1 MNVIGYARVSTSKQE
16 LARQLDKIKNFC
28 AEQNYNLIEIIEDF
42 GISGATNN
50 RSGYLRLKSL
60 TSADCDLIVTSEMSR
75 LSRQEDITET
85 LNDLQSIIRNGIA
98 LTMLDN
104 KGKVYPANEIFPIQD
119 ILLLVIQLYGAA
131 QERNEI
137 KRKNQDGKN
146 ALLKQYPYIV
156 VDAKIP
162 YGYKKVRINNRYFL
176 EEEPSE
182 SANIKKLFELILS
195 GNTLYK
201 CADYFNE
208 RNINFRKMPASISL
222 LSEFLHNDI
231 YRGIRTR
238 KSSYGREKTEII
250 TVRIEPLIPEED
262 FLKAGELIKT
272 NYKSVSRSIKHFN
285 PLKGIMKCRCG
296 RSMMIKDKKPSGK
309 SKYTYRCSCT
319 ETRNHPDFCT
329 FNIDEVGFELTKT
342 IIASLFRQK
351 YSEIKEYF
359 RNNSDKKISEIHE
372 IILGIESKIRQ
383 KVLEKSNIEAKIQET
398 INKVLNAANLSPIF
412 IEALNKQH
420 SDLDNNIKQID
431 SEIELLNNKLIQ
443 CKNQISNIISVL
455 NRNIEN
461 KNSNLTE
468 EEYSEIYHT
477 YLEKIEYYPLHVMK
491 GTYKVYFKSG
501 DIFYIFINKVRGY
514 KAAYLL
520 VDGSV
525 DFETNTIYFKYTS
538 APKNSGF
545 VIPET
550 KTLSISIQ
558 DLFDSEYKDCS
569 SFVALCVE

>member
-16 LARQLDKIKNFC
+16 LARQRDKIKNFC
-28 AEQNYNLIEIIEDF
+28 AEKNYNLIEIIEDF

-50 RSGYLRLKSL
+50 RNGYLRLKSL

-85 LNDLQSIIRNGIA
+85 LNDLQSIIKNGIS
-98 LTMLDN
+98 LTILDN
-104 KGKVYPANEIFPIQD
+104 KDKLYPANEVFPIQD
-119 ILLLVIQLYGAA
+119 ILILVIQLYGAA

-146 ALLKQYPYIV
+146 ALLRQYPYIV

-162 YGYKKVRINNRYFL
+162 YGFKKVRKNNRYFL

-182 SANIKKLFELILS
+182 SVNIRKLFQLVLS
-195 GNTLYK
+195 GYSLYK

-208 RNINFRKMPASISL
+208 RNISFRGNAASVYILSL
-222 LSEFLHNDI
+222 FLHSDI

-238 KSSYGREKTEII
+238 KSSYGKEKPEII
-250 TVRIEPLIPEED
+250 TVNIEPIIPEED
-262 FLKAGELIKT
+262 FLKAAELIKI
-272 NYKSVSRSIKHFN
+272 NNKSISRSIKHFN

-319 ETRNHPDFCT
+319 ETKNHPDYCT
-329 FNIDEVGFELTKT
+329 YNIDEVGFDLTKT
-342 IIASLFRQK
+342 IIASLFKQK
-351 YSEIKEYF
+351 FTEIKEYF
-359 RNNSDKKISEIHE
+359 KNNSDKKISEITE
-372 IILGIESKIRQ
+372 IISGIESKIKQ
-383 KVLEKSNIEAKIQET
+383 KESEKANIEAKIQET
-398 INKVLNAANLSPIF
+398 INKVLNAENLNPIF

-420 SDLDNNIKQID
+420 SDLDTNYKQIC
-431 SEIELLNNKLIQ
+431 SEIESLNSRLIQ
-443 CKNQISNIISVL
+443 CKNQIKNIQSAL
-455 NRNIEN
+455 NTDLKDETN
-461 KNSNLTE
+461 NLTE
-468 EEYSEIYHT
+468 EEFSEIYHI
-477 YLEKIEYYPLHVMK
+477 YLDKIEYYPLHVMK

-501 DIFYIFINKVRGY
+501 DIFYIFINKVRGH

-538 APKNSGF
+538 APKDSGF
-545 VIPET
+545 LIPEAQN
-550 KTLSISIQ
+550 LAINIQ
-558 DLFDSEYKDCS
+558 DIFSSEYNQCN
-569 SFVALCVE
+569 SFVRLCI

>member
-16 LARQLDKIKNFC
+16 LARQRDKIRNFC
-28 AEQNYNLIEIIEDF
+28 AEKNYNLIGIIEDF

-50 RSGYLRLKSL
+50 REGYLRLKSL
-60 TSADCDLIVTSEMSR
+60 TSKDCDLIVVSEMSR
-75 LSRQEDITET
+75 LSRQEDITKT
-85 LNDLQSIIRNGIA
+85 LNDLQTIISNGIS
-98 LTMLDN
+98 LTILDN
-104 KGKVYPANEIFPIQD
+104 KDKVYPANEIFPIAD
-119 ILLLVIQLYGAA
+119 ILLLIIQLYGAA

-146 ALLKQYPYIV
+146 ALLRQYPYIV

-162 YGYKKVRINNRYFL
+162 YGYKKVRHNNRYFL
-176 EEEPSE
+176 EQELSE
-182 SANIKKLFELILS
+182 TDNIKKLFELVLS

-208 RNINFRKMPASISL
+208 RNILFRKMPASVNL
-222 LSEFLHNDI
+222 LSELLHNDI

-238 KSSYGREKTEII
+238 KSSYGKETPEII
-250 TVRIEPLIPEED
+250 TVNIEPIIPEED
-262 FLKAGELIKT
+262 FIKASELIKT

-319 ETRNHPDFCT
+319 ETRNHPNFCT
-329 FNIDEVGFELTKT
+329 YNIDEVGFEMTKT
-342 IIASLFRQK
+342 IIASLFKQK

-359 RNNSDKKISEIHE
+359 KNNSDKKISEINE
-372 IILGIESKIRQ
+372 LITGIESKIKQ
-383 KVLEKSNIEAKIQET
+383 KEFERINIEAKIQET
-398 INKVLNAANLSPIF
+398 IKKVLDAENLNPIF

-420 SDLDNNIKQID
+420 SDLDTNHKHI
-431 SEIELLNNKLIQ
+431 SAEIELLNSKLIQ
-443 CKNQISNIISVL
+443 CKNQIKNIQSAL
-455 NRNIEN
+455 NTNFEGKAN
-461 KNSNLTE
+461 NLTE
-468 EEYSEIYHT
+468 EEFSEIYHT
-477 YLEKIEYYPLHVMK
+477 YLDKIEYYPLHIMK

-501 DIFYIFINKVRGY
+501 DIFYIFVNKVRGY

-538 APKNSGF
+538 SPQNSGF
-545 VIPET
+545 IIPET
-550 KTLSISIQ
+550 QVLSISIQ
-558 DLFDSEYKDCS
+558 DLFYSDYKECS
-569 SFVALCVE
+569 SFVELLV